1 MGTDA
6 IEIGGIP
13 LRKFL
18 ILPIKISYR
27 STSKHPLIV
36 GFVLFSLLLYRF
48 LPFLFVLLVSSSPV
62 LVSTFVLLGT
72 LLSYGQHSHIPQ
84 IDEEDDDVQ
93 EVASTRNT
101 EIEPLNCLEEESN
114 QKYHSHE
121 LLPPKLRDSFG
132 SIEDTSLMWKKIKDQ
147 DDADE
152 EDESF
157 NSDSD
162 GAESSFL
169 DASITDATPMI
180 NELHPLLD
188 TETPHCDVHE
198 SSSDDEFNAASDR
211 SHSSNDIHVE
221 SSEEVESRE
230 EDDDE
235 EEGQCE
241 TAEGGTKAVLK
252 WTEDDEKNLMDLG
265 NSEVERNQRLES
277 LIARRRARKSFRM
290 SESEMNMM
298 DLDFNGPPFQI
309 APISTGRRNPF
320 DLHYDSY
327 MGPGL
332 PPMPGS
338 APSVMLPRRNP
349 FDLPYDD
356 PLEERPDLA
365 GDSFGEEFM
374 TAHEKDMHYR
384 RCESFNMGA
393 YFFKDHRQEKN
404 NVSRFKPHFV
414 TEEMASEGRFSRF
427 SRQMSE
433 ASESKMSFASETE
446 SHSTIANQEDLT
458 DLVEE
463 QLSFQECDLNPAVE
477 HTPERVKLESE
488 LLEELHLDSDVVN
501 EAKDEIDLF
510 KVGDAN
516 AGTKTFHGTQSRF
529 YSEFI
534 ALEEHLTGY
543 VHVNQELGEEQQHTS
558 SSSHSSSGV
567 HEKIEEKSEGEES
580 SHGKQ
585 SSSVQVHQDMVQQ
598 QQHTRSN
605 PHSSSDVHE
614 KIFDVNVEEELSGLD
629 PERGDVHEHSANFM
643 QQTVVDSD
651 FLERVGGE
659 DDSHT
664 EAPVYDSSPSAS
676 NQGISDMM
684 RMEETMSYKNSVL
697 FTSTSSVNA

>member
-6 IEIGGIP
+6 MEIGGVD
-13 LRKFL
+13 LRKFFM
-18 ILPIKISYR
+18 LPIKISYR

-36 GFVLFSLLLYRF
+36 GFVLFSLLLYGF
-48 LPFLFVLLVSSSPV
+48 FPFLFVILVSSSPV

-72 LLSYGQHSHIPQ
+72 LLSYGQHPHIPQ

-93 EVASTRNT
+93 EVASTRKT
-101 EIEPLNCLEEESN
+101 EIE
-114 QKYHSHE
+114 
-121 LLPPKLRDSFG
+121 LLTPNLGDS
-132 SIEDTSLMWKKIKDQ
+132 SLLWKKIKDQ
-147 DDADE
+147 EDDDVQEVAATRNTEIELLPPNLGDSFGSIQDFSLPWKKIKDHDE
-152 EDESF
+152 DDDDGESF

-162 GAESSFL
+162 GAESLFP
-169 DASITDATPMI
+169 DASITDIKPMI

-188 TETPHCDVHE
+188 TETPHRDAHE
-198 SSSDDEFNAASDR
+198 SSSDDEFSAASDR
-211 SHSSNDIHVE
+211 SQSSNDIHVE
-221 SSEEVESRE
+221 SSEEDEHHEDE
-230 EDDDE
+230 EDDDEEDE

-241 TAEGGTKAVLK
+241 TTEHGTKAVLK

-265 NSEVERNQRLES
+265 NSELERNQRLES

-298 DLDFNGPPFQI
+298 DLDFNRPPFLI

-338 APSVMLPRRNP
+338 APSVMLPRTNP

-433 ASESKMSFASETE
+433 ASESKLSFASETE
-446 SHSTIANQEDLT
+446 SHSTIANQEDSSN
-458 DLVEE
+458 LVEE
-463 QLSFQECDLNPAVE
+463 QLSFQEWELNPAVE
-477 HTPERVKLESE
+477 HTPERVTLGSE
-488 LLEELHLDSDVVN
+488 LLEESRLDLDTSK
-501 EAKDEIDLF
+501 EAKDDIDLF
-510 KVGDAN
+510 KVKHEND
-516 AGTKTFHGTQSRF
+516 GTKTSRGTQSRF

-534 ALEEHLTGY
+534 SLEEHLTGY
-543 VHVNQELGEEQQHTS
+543 VHVDQESGKEQQHTS
-558 SSSHSSSGV
+558 YISLSSSGV
-567 HEKIEEKSEGEES
+567 DEKIKEKSEDKES
-580 SHGKQ
+580 SNGKQ
-585 SSSVQVHQDMVQQ
+585 SSNVQVDQEMVQH

-605 PHSSSDVHE
+605 SHSSSDVHE
-614 KIFDVNVEEELSGLD
+614 KIFDVNIDEELSD
-629 PERGDVHEHSANFM
+629 QEPERG
-643 QQTVVDSD
+643 
-651 FLERVGGE
+651 
-659 DDSHT
+659 
-664 EAPVYDSSPSAS
+664 P
-676 NQGISDMM
+676 
-684 RMEETMSYKNSVL
+684 
-697 FTSTSSVNA
+697 